1 MNTVG
6 YVEGRLQLVIGD
18 GDPIR
23 LATVELLLEVLNGS
37 EFATYSLKVDL
48 SEVVETIRA
57 IFESHGGGA
66 S

>member
-6 YVEGRLQLVIGD
+6 YVQGRVQLVIGD

-23 LATVELLLEVLNGS
+23 LTTVELPLEVLNGS
-37 EFATYSLKVDL
+37 EFGTYSLKVDL
-48 SEVVETIRA
+48 SDVVETIRA
-57 IFESHGGGA
+57 IFESRGGA

>member
-18 GDPIR
+18 PIR
-23 LATVELLLEVLNGS
+23 LATVELPLEVLNGS

-57 IFESHGGGA
+57 IESHGGA

>member
-23 LATVELLLEVLNGS
+23 LATVEPLEVLNGS

>member
-6 YVEGRLQLVIGD
+6 YVQGRVQLVIGD

-23 LATVELLLEVLNGS
+23 LTTVELPLEVLNGS
-37 EFATYSLKVDL
+37 EFGTYSLKVDL
-48 SEVVETIRA
+48 SDVVQTIQA
-57 IFESHGGGA
+57 IFESRGGA